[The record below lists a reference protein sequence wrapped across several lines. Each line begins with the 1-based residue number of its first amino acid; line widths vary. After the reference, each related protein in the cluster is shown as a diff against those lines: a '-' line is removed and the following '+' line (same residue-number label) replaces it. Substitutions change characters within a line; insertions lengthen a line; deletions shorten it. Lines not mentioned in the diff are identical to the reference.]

1 MMTDFVVLFYD
12 SWQDSVWYAVYF
24 LVTILVSMIVF
35 FWFVFTLQ
43 SGGVYMFSNLIGC
56 DGERVFYDGGS
67 MISVNGQ
74 IIAEGPQFTL
84 DEVVRS
90 LLCVLFSLWDLL
102 VFFSLIKFKWTK
114 CMQIFFFPLNIYLK
128 HKSGIII
135 LKNHFEIGSTK
146 KHAFIYELCKWS
158 DTLIW
163 NGAFLFN
170 W

>member
-1 MMTDFVVLFYD
+1 MLLFYG
-12 SWQDSVWYAVYF
+12 SWRDSVWYAVYF

-35 FWFVFTLQ
+35 LFVFALQ

-90 LLCVLFSLWDLL
+90 LYVFCFLSGTCLFS
-102 VFFSLIKFKWTK
+102 SL
-114 CMQIFFFPLNIYLK
+114 
-128 HKSGIII
+128 
-135 LKNHFEIGSTK
+135 
-146 KHAFIYELCKWS
+146 
-158 DTLIW
+158 
-163 NGAFLFN
+163 
-170 W
+170 